1 MIRWLFFLLFNN
13 KVKKIKKLFLN
24 DAKILKLI
32 KITFCH
38 FLIHFNLLEMLNNK
52 RRGRLDRFIYSL
64 NCQKVICKEAT
75 ESDITRDDE

>member
-1 MIRWLFFLLFNN
+1 
-13 KVKKIKKLFLN
+13 
-24 DAKILKLI
+24 
-32 KITFCH
+32 
-38 FLIHFNLLEMLNNK
+38 MLNNK